1 MKKLFL
7 TLAAIVAF
15 VASASAQV
23 IPADTAVRTGKLDN
37 GMTYYV
43 RSNAKPANQ
52 AEFYILHHVGAIQ
65 EEDNQQ
71 GLAHFLEHLAFNSTK
86 NLPGKMLINYLEK
99 VGVKFGANLNA
110 FTAQEQTLTGV

>member
-1 MKKLFL
+1 MKRLFL
-7 TLAAIVAF
+7 TAAAIVAF
-15 VASASAQV
+15 VATAVGQA

-43 RSNAKPANQ
+43 RSNAKPAKQ

-71 GLAHFLEHLAFNSTK
+71 GLAHFLRSVWLSTARYRI
-86 NLPGKMLINYLEK
+86 LPEIGRASCRER
-99 VGVKFGANLNA
+99 V
-110 FTAQEQTLTGV
+110 

>member
-1 MKKLFL
+1 MKRLFL
-7 TLAAIVAF
+7 TAAAIVAF
-15 VASASAQV
+15 VATAVGQV

-43 RSNAKPANQ
+43 RSNAKPEKQ

-71 GLAHFLEHLAFNSTK
+71 GLAHFLEHMAFNGTK
-86 NLPGKMLINYLEK
+86 NLPDKMLSGRFLQYLMAQ
-99 VGVKFGANLNA
+99 GHFGRWC
-110 FTAQEQTLTGV
+110 